1 MERSPTIL
9 DEVLSSFGADL
20 GGDPALHLSA
30 DLPRGCAGTT
40 PNTSPNPQKKKNLGG
55 AKLCKARN
63 GFARPILKLANL
75 TETLRVIA
83 VARVN
88 FWGRCC
94 VVPRYSWGGFGGWRE
109 ARFWRRILRAL

>member
-1 MERSPTIL
+1 MGGSPTIL
-9 DEVLSSFGADL
+9 DEVLCSFGADL
-20 GGDPALHLSA
+20 GGDPALHLS
-30 DLPRGCAGTT
+30 DLLAVVQEQHLIQVQIP
-40 PNTSPNPQKKKNLGG
+40 KKKNLGG

>member
-40 PNTSPNPQKKKNLGG
+40 PNPNPNPNPKKKLG
-55 AKLCKARN
+55 R
-63 GFARPILKLANL
+63 
-75 TETLRVIA
+75 
-83 VARVN
+83 
-88 FWGRCC
+88 
-94 VVPRYSWGGFGGWRE
+94 S
-109 ARFWRRILRAL
+109 